1 MTKIPN
7 TFFSAK
13 IFLPLNKK
21 VQYMQI
27 ILFHIS
33 MFLRILTRVCD
44 PKDMFRSCLCVCV
57 CVLFDSSEFGHWL
70 IPKYNSRGQC
80 VGSHY

>member
-57 CVLFDSSEFGHWL
+57 CVCYLIHQNLAIGLFQSITAED
-70 IPKYNSRGQC
+70 N
-80 VGSHY
+80 V